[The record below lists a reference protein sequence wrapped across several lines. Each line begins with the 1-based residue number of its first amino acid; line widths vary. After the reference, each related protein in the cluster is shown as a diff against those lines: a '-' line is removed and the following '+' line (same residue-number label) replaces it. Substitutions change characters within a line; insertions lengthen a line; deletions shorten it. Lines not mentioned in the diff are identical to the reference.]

1 MNISKHPKGMKS
13 ISPGVAR
20 NELPWVNSSH
30 CRSRFILFLFALL
43 STKYMPIKPRPVS
56 DFGLDLKRLVKNSRG
71 LMSRESRGNFIV
83 DLAAVVLTGMLAQT
97 RFQETAF

>member
-1 MNISKHPKGMKS
+1 
-13 ISPGVAR
+13 
-20 NELPWVNSSH
+20 
-30 CRSRFILFLFALL
+30 
-43 STKYMPIKPRPVS
+43 
-56 DFGLDLKRLVKNSRG
+56 LDLKRLVKNSRG